1 MAHDEIGAPKLA
13 GKLPKNDNLNGLPS
27 IAAHAVEGQE
37 TYKVTAVVNLVVQK
51 VVRDTANAEALP
63 TRTATL
69 LVSRIEPLAGAQAEA
84 ARRLMQTA
92 REARTGLGGDP
103 VLPGTVRVGYGLH
116 DPEAGRDVD
125 PLSADNVVGTVAD
138 MLADQVNAIATPD
151 PAEAADVAQFE
162 DLALL
167 VEAAGLVV
175 ETQFASGAMLQR
187 KLRVGFV
194 TASRLLVE
202 LERFGVVTAQR
213 ATGSREVITLPDQLA
228 TVQATIRAEH
238 AGADE

>member
-27 IAAHAVEGQE
+27 IAAYAVEGQE
-37 TYKVTAVVNLVVQK
+37 SFKVTAVVNLVVQK

-69 LVSRIEPLAGAQAEA
+69 IVSRIEPLAGAQAEA

-103 VLPGTVRVGYGLH
+103 VLPGTVAVGYGLH
-116 DPEAGRDVD
+116 DPEGGRD

-138 MLADQVNAIATPD
+138 MLVDQVNAIATPD
-151 PAEAADVAQFE
+151 GQPAADRGPFV

-175 ETQFASGAMLQR
+175 ESQFASGAMLQR

-194 TASRLLVE
+194 TAGRLLIE
-202 LERFGVVTAQR
+202 LARFGVITAPGG
-213 ATGSREVITLPDQLA
+213 TGSREVITRPDQLA
-228 TVQATIRAEH
+228 AVQQRIRAEH
-238 AGADE
+238 AGAGE

>member
-27 IAAHAVEGQE
+27 IAAYAVEGQE
-37 TYKVTAVVNLVVQK
+37 SFKVTAVVNLVVQK

-69 LVSRIEPLAGAQAEA
+69 VVSRIEPLAGAQAEA

-103 VLPGTVRVGYGLH
+103 VLPGTVKVGYGLH
-116 DPEAGRDVD
+116 DPEADRD
-125 PLSADNVVGTVAD
+125 PLSADNVVGTVGD
-138 MLADQVNAIATPD
+138 MLVDQVNAITKPD
-151 PAEAADVAQFE
+151 DRPLADVAQFE

-167 VEAAGLVV
+167 VEAAALVV
-175 ETQFASGAMLQR
+175 ESQFASGAMLQR

-194 TASRLLVE
+194 TAGQLLDG
-202 LERFGVVTAQR
+202 LERFGVITPPGVTGARGVVTQ
-213 ATGSREVITLPDQLA
+213 PDQLA
-228 TVQATIRAEH
+228 AAQATIRAEH
-238 AGADE
+238 AGADQ

>member
-27 IAAHAVEGQE
+27 IAAYAVEGQE
-37 TYKVTAVVNLVVQK
+37 SFKVTAVVNLVVQK

-69 LVSRIEPLAGAQAEA
+69 AVSRIEPLAGAQAEA

-103 VLPGTVRVGYGLH
+103 VLPGTTTVVYGLH
-116 DPEAGRDVD
+116 DPEAGQD

-138 MLADQVNAIATPD
+138 MLVDQVNAITNPD
-151 PAEAADVAQFE
+151 GQPAADAFE

-175 ETQFASGAMLQR
+175 ESQFASGAMLQR

-194 TASRLLVE
+194 TAGRLLVE
-202 LERFGVVTAQR
+202 LERFGVITPPGVTGARGVVTQ
-213 ATGSREVITLPDQLA
+213 PDQLA
-228 TVQATIRAEH
+228 AVQQRIRAEH